1 MFEKGADVL
10 VVVIT
15 RILKEKA
22 TMKAAEGSEKVV
34 MMSTDLPQ
42 SRKSIVC

>member
-10 VVVIT
+10 TVVIAK
-15 RILKEKA
+15 ILKEKA
-22 TMKAAEGSEKVV
+22 TMKAAKGSEKVL
-34 MMSTDLPQ
+34 MKSTDLPQ